1 VHSRLEKQLADN
13 KAARQV
19 DWIKA
24 SRSYGIGE
32 CVELAAD
39 GDLIALRDSKDPDV
53 YLHFTRPEMAA
64 FLDGVRRGEFD
75 HLLG

>member
-1 VHSRLEKQLADN
+1 VTGLSTRQL
-13 KAARQV
+13 

-24 SRSYGIGE
+24 KRSYGLGD

-39 GDLIALRDSKDPDV
+39 GEMIALRDSKNPAAP
-53 YLHFTRPEMAA
+53 YLRFTRSEMAA
-64 FLDGVRRGEFD
+64 FLDGARRGEFD